1 MGPDFQT
8 SQLRYKATSSD
19 NQRGG
24 CWHEQGL
31 VQTSD
36 WVQAH
41 WPWNKAVTVKSQVGR
56 QNVRLWDTQNLSRF
70 GIVWPT
76 HFRKLVLSCPS
87 TSIPNRCSVSG
98 LLNISRNGDFGVG
111 QIPPPESQKPAVGM
125 LEEYPHAAF
134 IQTSNVKCWESR
146 TSHASVHI
154 YIYIGLWGYW
164 SQAIFPKISKS
175 VSSWCVP
182 IFPQTNCI
190 GRLPRY
196 DKAHPHGGWENTS
209 SHWGEPGFKAADLV
223 MKT

>member
-154 YIYIGLWGYW
+154 IRSLGLL
-164 SQAIFPKISKS
+164 I
-175 VSSWCVP
+175 
-182 IFPQTNCI
+182 
-190 GRLPRY
+190 
-196 DKAHPHGGWENTS
+196 S
-209 SHWGEPGFKAADLV
+209 SHLPKNLKICKFLV
-223 MKT
+223 CPHISSNKLHRSFAPLRQGTPPWWLREH